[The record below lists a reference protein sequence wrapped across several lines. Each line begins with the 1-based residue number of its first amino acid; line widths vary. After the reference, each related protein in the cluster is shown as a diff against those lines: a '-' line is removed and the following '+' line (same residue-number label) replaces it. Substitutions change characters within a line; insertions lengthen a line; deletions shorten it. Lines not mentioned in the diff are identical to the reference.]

1 MRMLQCRYLNIWQ
14 LLFSRFIMPTALLAP
29 MPHSA
34 QIPAIPMN
42 LSAASAQHLHG
53 TSELPESF
61 RQMHFHVS
69 GAGHHLF

>member
-14 LLFSRFIMPTALLAP
+14 LLSSRFIMPTALLAP
-29 MPHSA
+29 MRPSV

-53 TSELPESF
+53 ASELPEPF

-69 GAGHHLF
+69 GAGYLLF

>member
-1 MRMLQCRYLNIWQ
+1 MR
-14 LLFSRFIMPTALLAP
+14 P
-29 MPHSA
+29 SA

-42 LSAASAQHLHG
+42 LSAASVQHLHG

-69 GAGHHLF
+69 GAGHLLF